1 MFLHL
6 MKALLKGGGVVN
18 GYQVW
23 LESFYNSIKGKA
35 MRLYIIGNGFDIR
48 HGLPTRYKHFK
59 SYVAKNDKEL
69 YDAIEE
75 YIPAGDEW
83 NELESALGE
92 IDYELILQNSEMFL
106 VTYNTE
112 DWSDAYHHDYQYE
125 VDKIT
130 RMLSAR
136 LKEQFADWVKGI
148 NIADAYNSEQYIPP
162 IPRESL
168 YFSFNYTNTLQQ
180 IYAVPDAQIM
190 HIHGN
195 CSYDE
200 DLILGHSFR
209 VEKSLNPY
217 IGPDQDIRIAEAYDS
232 IDKYFGNTFKPSEDI
247 IKEENVFF
255 SSLKNVDEVIV
266 LGHSLAEVDGE
277 YFAEINK
284 SIPKSARWI
293 VALYKGEEKSGS
305 LEDYDV
311 RASNIS
317 FVLYEDI

>member
-1 MFLHL
+1 
-6 MKALLKGGGVVN
+6 
-18 GYQVW
+18 
-23 LESFYNSIKGKA
+23 

-92 IDYELILQNSEMFL
+92 IDYELILQNSKMFL

>member
-59 SYVAKNDKEL
+59 SYLAKNDKEL